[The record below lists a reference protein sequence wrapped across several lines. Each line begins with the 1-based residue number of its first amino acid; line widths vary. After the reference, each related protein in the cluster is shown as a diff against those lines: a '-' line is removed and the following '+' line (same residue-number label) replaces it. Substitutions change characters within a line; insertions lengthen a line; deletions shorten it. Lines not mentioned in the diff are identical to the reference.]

1 MPQPFNAGASS
12 QPTFSSAENKS
23 QIVVEK
29 REDVVKPNVAVAGT
43 KSPPKEGPLCFM
55 TVKLTNHLQVS

>member
-1 MPQPFNAGASS
+1 MPQPFSVNSSS

-29 REDVVKPNVAVAGT
+29 REDVVKPNVAA
-43 KSPPKEGPLCFM
+43 KSPPKDGAS
-55 TVKLTNHLQVS
+55 NI